1 MPIVTYIIIGITCLV
16 SFAAF
21 NDPEIK
27 GKYIFNAYLIN
38 HKRQWYRFFTHAV
51 LHADIPHLLFNMM
64 TLYFFGPFVES
75 VFVAIFG
82 KIQGEFFYILL
93 YVSSIIMSSY
103 YSFEKHKEDMYYNA
117 LGASGAVCA
126 ILFAYI
132 IINPMSSIFLMFIP
146 IGIPGF
152 LFGILY
158 LVLSSYL
165 AKRGQDNIGHDAH
178 FWGGVYGVVF
188 TIAIHFQFLGLF
200 VDQVKF
206 YLHSYFG

>member
-1 MPIVTYIIIGITCLV
+1 
-16 SFAAF
+16 
-21 NDPEIK
+21 
-27 GKYIFNAYLIN
+27 
-38 HKRQWYRFFTHAV
+38 
-51 LHADIPHLLFNMM
+51 
-64 TLYFFGPFVES
+64 
-75 VFVAIFG
+75 
-82 KIQGEFFYILL
+82 
-93 YVSSIIMSSY
+93 MSSY

-206 YLHSYFG
+206 YLHSYFS